1 MPNDRRAWVPGMVL
15 RTVIG
20 AMPCG
25 YCAECN
31 VPRDFKFKP
40 NDRRARMP
48 GDGSSHR
55 DRRNALRLLRPT
67 LLRNAGVV
75 RGSYLM
81 EVDSTPAR
89 RPSEAASPPRSSP
102 PDRSERAFGARCP
115 RRFFGE

>member
-1 MPNDRRAWVPGMVL
+1 MVL

-40 NDRRARMP
+40 NDRRARVP
-48 GDGSSHR
+48 GDLPSRH

-67 LLRNAGVV
+67 MLRNAGVV

-81 EVDSTPAR
+81 DVDSTPAP
-89 RPSEAASPPRSSP
+89 RPPEPASHPRSSP
-102 PDRSERAFGARCP
+102 PDLSEPAFGERCP

>member
-1 MPNDRRAWVPGMVL
+1 MVL

-20 AMPCG
+20 AIPCG
-25 YCAECN
+25 YCADCS
-31 VPRDFKFKP
+31 VPRDFKFMP
-40 NDRRARMP
+40 NDRRAQVPSDRP
-48 GDGSSHR
+48 SHH

-89 RPSEAASPPRSSP
+89 PPSEAASHPRSSP
-102 PDRSERAFGARCP
+102 PDRSEPAFGARCP